1 MKNNDSTFKIE
12 LQQVKNIKT
21 VLIDNVYHIY
31 ATRIDDRP
39 TCCHNH
45 KMRVFDSCFD
55 IKHNEKLKTASE
67 CRQRGRNFKNFCLF
81 SCRKLVKFFEIS
93 VFL

>member
-1 MKNNDSTFKIE
+1 MQNNNGTFKIE

-21 VLIDNVYHIY
+21 VMINNVYHIY

-45 KMRVFDSCFD
+45 KMQIKDYRV
-55 IKHNEKLKTASE
+55 IKVLLPSYQGKKSNITSKKTKI
-67 CRQRGRNFKNFCLF
+67 QM
-81 SCRKLVKFFEIS
+81 
-93 VFL
+93 

>member
-45 KMRVFDSCFD
+45 KMQ
-55 IKHNEKLKTASE
+55 IKVMTYQISRKKIKKTVKLR
-67 CRQRGRNFKNFCLF
+67 C
-81 SCRKLVKFFEIS
+81 
-93 VFL
+93 

>member
-1 MKNNDSTFKIE
+1 MQNNNSTFKIE

-45 KMRVFDSCFD
+45 KMQIKDYRRVFDSCFD
-55 IKHNEKLKTASE
+55 IKHNEKLKTALFF
-67 CRQRGRNFKNFCLF
+67 CQILKYFLLYGVVLLFK
-81 SCRKLVKFFEIS
+81 V
-93 VFL
+93 